1 MKYAYLLSRVTE
13 GIGPMKSSNLKA
25 NPLLFTVPNPTDK
38 TCLEDK
44 GRIERRYPSSIFCRR
59 GFLYFL
65 LYADDVHCLKE
76 VKMNLNTKEEFIMSK
91 FEFQKDETIL
101 LHAGQEPDPNTGS
114 RAVPIHQTT
123 SYVFRDTDH
132 AKNLFG
138 LAETGNIYTRIMN
151 PTTDAFE
158 QRVAALEDGTAAV
171 ATASGMA
178 AITYAILNVAS
189 AGDEIVA
196 DSNLY
201 GGTYN
206 LFIHTLPR
214 FGINVKLVDGTD
226 PEAIKNAITDKTKA
240 IFGETIT
247 NPSLNVFDIETVANI
262 AHEHGIP
269 LIIDNTFAPKFAKP
283 IQWGADIVVHSA
295 TKWIGGHGTS
305 IGGVVVDGGRFN
317 WDNDKF
323 PGFIEPDESYGG
335 LKFADLGPVA
345 FALRLRVQLL
355 RDTGAAISPHNAF
368 LLLQGLETLHVRIDR
383 HQQNALKVAAFL
395 DAHPGVEWVNFPG
408 LKDHPSHDLANKYF
422 SSGYGSVITFGIK
435 GGFEAGK
442 TLINNIELWSHVAN
456 VGDAK
461 SLIIHPAS
469 TTHQQLSE
477 EELAKSGTTVELIR
491 LSVGIESIDDI
502 LQTLDTA
509 IEKATGINTIEPS
522 NEDAIQWLLSTPFD
536 RSAGLRQKT
545 IAVSGSDALFS
556 KVQTLTSNGYQVV
569 PLSAIKEEE
578 IDAIVTDEDVN
589 QSNFASAK
597 IIWTE
602 QNASEQ
608 ANGSAVIVSGKDLL
622 EEAFRVRQNKA

>member
-1 MKYAYLLSRVTE
+1 
-13 GIGPMKSSNLKA
+13 
-25 NPLLFTVPNPTDK
+25 
-38 TCLEDK
+38 
-44 GRIERRYPSSIFCRR
+44 
-59 GFLYFL
+59 
-65 LYADDVHCLKE
+65 
-76 VKMNLNTKEEFIMSK
+76 MSK
-91 FEFQKDETIL
+91 FEHQKDETIL
-101 LHAGQEPDPNTGS
+101 LHAGQEPDPSTGS

-247 NPSLNVFDIETVANI
+247 NPSLNVFDIETVATI

-317 WDNDKF
+317 WNSDKF
-323 PGFIEPDESYGG
+323 PGFTEPDESYGG
-335 LKFADLGPVA
+335 LQFADLGPVA

-383 HQQNALKVAAFL
+383 HQQNAIKVAAFL

-408 LKDHPSHDLANKYF
+408 LKDHPSHELANKYF

-435 GGFEAGK
+435 GGLEAGK

-509 IEKATGINTIEPS
+509 IEKATGIKTIEPS
-522 NEDAIQWLLSTPFD
+522 NEEAIQWLLSTPFD
-536 RSAGLRQKT
+536 RSEGLRQKT
-545 IAVSGSDALFS
+545 IAVSGSEALLS

-608 ANGSAVIVSGKDLL
+608 TNGSAVIVSGKDLL